1 MDVID
6 LKIIIVGDCSVGK
19 TSIITR
25 YTQDKFEEKTTAT
38 ISPIVSK
45 KIIKN
50 NESSFNI
57 NLWDLPG
64 QDRNPIATKSFVK
77 DSNGI
82 IYCCDMENSTT
93 KDNLKAWEETLSSK
107 EEIENIQ
114 KIIIENKCDL
124 LGDENKYNDDTNNLR
139 RFSKQ
144 LGCKNFFRTSA
155 KNGYNVNEAIDYLI
169 NEIIKEIKEVDIE
182 HHKLEKRD
190 TLHIKREKPKSTSNA
205 KCC

>member
-1 MDVID
+1 
-6 LKIIIVGDCSVGK
+6 
-19 TSIITR
+19 
-25 YTQDKFEEKTTAT
+25 
-38 ISPIVSK
+38 
-45 KIIKN
+45 
-50 NESSFNI
+50 
-57 NLWDLPG
+57 
-64 QDRNPIATKSFVK
+64 
-77 DSNGI
+77 
-82 IYCCDMENSTT
+82 MENSTT

-124 LGDENKYNDDTNNLR
+124 LGDENKYNDDINNLR

-182 HHKLEKRD
+182 CCELKKRD
-190 TLHIKREKPKSTSNA
+190 TLHIKGEKSKT
-205 KCC
+205 KVRCC